1 MTIPI
6 VHRLC
11 QTDCE
16 QLLALSADL
25 YENAPDLR
33 WRPLFFKRLRQLLAY
48 DFAGCHI
55 MNAPKAEVM
64 QAFYEPAKP
73 QVPLEHRE
81 FWRIIQKHPLTSL
94 LFEHTGRSWCMNDQI
109 SRVGFRQTE
118 VFEVL
123 YRPVG
128 VDSEMSAVIP
138 LGGGS
143 DSAVMLISLHRS
155 GKDFTARDRCVL
167 DLLLPHVGKVGRR
180 ACDRSEEVA
189 QPELDCDAFSRRL
202 KESSPW
208 KLTSRE
214 AEVLYWLQQG
224 KTNGE
229 IGRILGISER
239 TAETH
244 ALRSYPKIGV
254 ENRFGAIVAL
264 GHFIRNQQ
272 GRSQSDAG

>member
-1 MTIPI
+1 MPC

-16 QLLALSADL
+16 QLLSLSADL
-25 YENAPDLR
+25 YENAQDLR

-55 MNAPKAEVM
+55 MNASRSEVM

-81 FWRIIQKHPLTSL
+81 FWRIIQRHPLTSL
-94 LFEHTGRSWCMNDQI
+94 LFQQTGRSWCMNDQI
-109 SRVGFRQTE
+109 SRAGFRQTE

-128 VDSEMSAVIP
+128 VDSEISAVIP
-138 LGGGS
+138 LAGQS
-143 DSAVMLISLHRS
+143 DGAVMLISLHRS
-155 GKDFTARDRCVL
+155 GKDFSARDRCVL
-167 DLLLPHVGKVGRR
+167 DLLVPHLGKVGNH
-180 ACDRSEEVA
+180 AYETAEEVA

-202 KESSPW
+202 KEGSPW

-214 AEVLYWLQQG
+214 AEVLFWLQQG

-244 ALRSYPKIGV
+244 ALRSYPKLGV

-264 GHFIRNQQ
+264 GQFIRSQH
-272 GRSQSDAG
+272 RSHSDAG